1 MLILSDLKTAIA
13 GFAGEILRSGHFRWR
28 APSSTSCAVLLPTQ
42 LLPIKHR
49 KSSALSSSSSLFLIT
64 IYKYTFVR
72 YPLFQASSPQRAEHI
87 PSTFVHKRT
96 YNTSESYSFAN
107 TTTHTHTHTH
117 ILHHSNLISDS
128 LPPPPESN
136 GYRARR
142 QATNRHLGGQPPARH
157 RAAQRH
163 HIHLRNAIRKPS
175 IRSTAIHDRATR
187 PLIGRRSAETGHYQR
202 SRGKQTPRQDIAK
215 HEG

>member
-49 KSSALSSSSSLFLIT
+49 KSSALSSSSSSLFLIT

-117 ILHHSNLISDS
+117 THPTPWQPHQRLPPSSTREQWLPGPKAGHKS
-128 LPPPPESN
+128 LPRRTTASKTPSCSAPSHPPQKCHT
-136 GYRARR
+136 
-142 QATNRHLGGQPPARH
+142 QALYPLHSHSRSSHASSP
-157 RAAQRH
+157 
-163 HIHLRNAIRKPS
+163 RKK
-175 IRSTAIHDRATR
+175 
-187 PLIGRRSAETGHYQR
+187 IGRNWSLSAQ
-202 SRGKQTPRQDIAK
+202 SW
-215 HEG
+215 

>member
-117 ILHHSNLISDS
+117 TSYTIATSSATPSLLHQRAMVTG
-128 LPPPPESN
+128 PE
-136 GYRARR
+136 G
-142 QATNRHLGGQPPARH
+142 
-157 RAAQRH
+157 
-163 HIHLRNAIRKPS
+163 
-175 IRSTAIHDRATR
+175 R
-187 PLIGRRSAETGHYQR
+187 PQIVT
-202 SRGKQTPRQDIAK
+202 
-215 HEG
+215 